1 MVELI
6 RFPGVQ
12 KFSIP
17 ERICPH
23 YHIIGIL
30 LLEDETGAVVD
41 GIVKEN
47 RGYPM
52 EITLVILKKWLQ
64 DQGQQPVTWGTLV
77 DVLRDA
83 NMSVLANDIET
94 QLKRK

>member
-1 MVELI
+1 MVGLI

-17 ERICPH
+17 ERIGTE
-23 YHIIGIL
+23 YLTFGIL

-41 GIVKEN
+41 KILEDS
-47 RGYPM
+47 RGNPT
-52 EITLVILKKWLQ
+52 EINLVILKKWLQ
-64 DQGQQPVTWGTLV
+64 GQGQQPVTWGTLV

-83 NMSVLANDIET
+83 DMFVLANDIET